1 VEGVLVTKPAKGVEM
16 ATEEKDLPGPTRTF
30 VQYLY
35 EIDEGRLVGELT
47 QEMRDL
53 VTEVRDQQKPGTLTL
68 TLKVEPTKAV
78 NTLIITDQISVK
90 PPKHTPG
97 ASIFYP
103 DEEGYLHRKDP
114 MQPEL
119 PLQEVPRRDAKNK
132 ETSA

>member
-1 VEGVLVTKPAKGVEM
+1 MAINEEAEG
-16 ATEEKDLPGPTRTF
+16 LPDHTRTF

-35 EIDEGRLVGELT
+35 EIDDGRLVGELT

-53 VTEVRDQQKPGTLTL
+53 VTEVRDQQKAGTITL
-68 TLKVEPTKAV
+68 TLKVEPTKAP
-78 NTLIITDQISVK
+78 NTLIITDQVAVK

-119 PLQEVPRRDAKNK
+119 PLQEVPRRSVK
-132 ETSA
+132 ETS